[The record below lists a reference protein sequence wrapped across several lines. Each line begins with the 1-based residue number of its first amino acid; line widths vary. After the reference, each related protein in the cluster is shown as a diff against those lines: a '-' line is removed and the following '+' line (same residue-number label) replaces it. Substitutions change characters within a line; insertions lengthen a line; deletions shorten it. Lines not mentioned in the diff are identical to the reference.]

1 MIIKISNSQE
11 KGIITRYLNK
21 KYNTNYPTEFT
32 VDVGGYVVINEKN
45 FTHYPTRRALRYSS
59 DESKDITLFAEF
71 VLNIFEELQHLE
83 VIHEATL
90 TAYHRAR
97 RECMELR
104 SKSESRKQM
113 FQQCFKL

>member
-11 KGIITRYLNK
+11 KGIITRYLNR

-32 VDVGGYVVINEKN
+32 VDVGGYIVINEKN
-45 FTHYPTRRALRYSS
+45 FIHYPTRRALRCSS
-59 DESKDITLFAEF
+59 DEGKNITLFAEF
-71 VLNIFEELQHLE
+71 VLTIFEELQHLE
-83 VIHEATL
+83 MMHEATL

-104 SKSESRKQM
+104 SKSESRRQL

>member
-11 KGIITRYLNK
+11 KGIITRYLNR
-21 KYNTNYPTEFT
+21 KYNTNYPTKFT

-83 VIHEATL
+83 IMHKATL
-90 TAYHRAR
+90 TAYHRAK
-97 RECMELR
+97 RECIELR
-104 SKSESRKQM
+104 SKLESRKQM
-113 FQQCFKL
+113 FKQYFKL